1 LGAGLVVL
9 VSRSGRVA
17 YEGQGLEEQLL
28 WLLKQSGVDVRAV
41 RCDASDEQAVRGGGE
56 RRRVDGQGVLR
67 PFVSFSST
75 SPSV

>member
-28 WLLKQSGVDVRAV
+28 WLLKLLGVDVRAV
-41 RCDASDEQAVRGGGE
+41 RCDAT
-56 RRRVDGQGVLR
+56 RR
-67 PFVSFSST
+67 T
-75 SPSV
+75 SRRCGAAGSADVWTAKACCGPS